1 MRLEIKREA
10 GESVINH
17 IPFGYCFKDG
27 EPAIDDENGPKV
39 IRLFDLY
46 LHGYGLAAAGDNVG
60 ISTWHCGISRIIT
73 NRVYLGEGIFPRLI
87 SDETFDKAQHE
98 RYKRAARLGRLNK
111 KHKDRKP
118 HIPFDFILES
128 TECEIV
134 DPFLKAEYLYSQ
146 IREV

>member
-1 MRLEIKREA
+1 M
-10 GESVINH
+10 INH

-46 LHGYGLAAAGDNVG
+46 LHGYSLATAGDNVG
-60 ISTWHCGISRIIT
+60 ISSWYCGISRIIT

-98 RYKRAARLGRLNK
+98 RYKRADRLGRLNK

>member
-1 MRLEIKREA
+1 MWSKAKRKD
-10 GESVINH
+10 GESMITH

-27 EPAIDDENGPKV
+27 EPAIDAENGPKV

-46 LHGYGLAAAGDNVG
+46 LHGYSLAAAGDDVG
-60 ISTWHCGISRIIT
+60 ISSWHCSISRIIT

-87 SDETFDKAQHE
+87 SGEIFEKAQQE

-111 KHKDRKP
+111 KHKDRES
-118 HIPFDFILES
+118 HIASEFILES
-128 TECEIV
+128 TECEIA
-134 DPFLKAEYLYSQ
+134 DPFLRAEYLYSQ